1 MASSEVIP
9 VGTLATVVAACP
21 ANPGGEIQGWF
32 TGVVSGATVYFGGA
46 AVTSTTGYSVATGGT
61 LTGFLFPSDTL
72 YAITSVGGGTVTV
85 LQTGQ

>member
-1 MASSEVIP
+1 MASSEVFS
-9 VGTLATVVAACP
+9 VGTVATVVAACP

-32 TGVVSGATVYFGGA
+32 TGVVGGA

-61 LTGFLFPSDTL
+61 LTGFLFPGDQV
-72 YAITSVGGGTVTV
+72 YAVTSAGGGTVTV